1 MGSRDGRR
9 ATADLLTA
17 SARPRWTVQL
27 VTWSATAIWAVGGY
41 LAFVGVMFAV
51 YAYQGVQ
58 GEPPWWWVAVGAAAV
73 LACSA
78 AGFAVGALYPSRF
91 AAPLA
96 AFGTLLVMATSS
108 QIGFSHISGWAQV
121 LPTNSNG
128 NFQPDSGMLYPW
140 LPDLPIARI
149 MFLAGITVAALGLF
163 GLPAA
168 AGSPRLRRAAA
179 AATVVG
185 LAAAGTAATL
195 AGTARLGPH
204 GLAIPALHDA
214 ANDRPIAYTP
224 DCAGTGFRVCINPD
238 YRSDLPHVTAA
249 LAPVVRELAGLP
261 GTPVRAA
268 QTPASYD
275 PREGGGGQAMT
286 ISGHPPVLGMPLGA
300 LGVPG
305 AFG

>member
-1 MGSRDGRR
+1 
-9 ATADLLTA
+9 
-17 SARPRWTVQL
+17 
-27 VTWSATAIWAVGGY
+27 
-41 LAFVGVMFAV
+41 
-51 YAYQGVQ
+51 
-58 GEPPWWWVAVGAAAV
+58 
-73 LACSA
+73 
-78 AGFAVGALYPSRF
+78 
-91 AAPLA
+91 
-96 AFGTLLVMATSS
+96 
-108 QIGFSHISGWAQV
+108 
-121 LPTNSNG
+121 
-128 NFQPDSGMLYPW
+128 MLYPW

-168 AGSPRLRRAAA
+168 AGGPRLRRAAA
-179 AATVVG
+179 VATLAG
-185 LAAAGTAATL
+185 LAAAGTAAAF

-204 GLAIPALHDA
+204 GLVIPALHDA

-224 DCAGTGFRVCINPD
+224 DCAGTGFRVCLSPD

-261 GTPVRAA
+261 GAPVRAA

-300 LGVPG
+300 LGLPG
-305 AFG
+305 AFGWTDSEATGQLRLLFVHAFVGAGNGVGTPAQQAVQAALLQGAGVRIAMQPNLLGSVGLPSWAPATGGPGPTTPVPAVGPMYAAARRLAAQPPAAQRAWLAAHLAALRAGRLTLAQLP